1 MIDIITVVFQE
12 EIPVLK
18 VQAESIARYCQNIGI
33 RNIYVVVNDDEE
45 TIHKIDAGWWGNL
58 ANHVLVIPR
67 SAFSTQF
74 VDNGW
79 VSQQAL
85 KLLAAA
91 MSYNTWSMVLD
102 AKTIFVRDLVLS
114 DLVDEQ
120 GRVRVGTMPV
130 FPVFEPT
137 RLMVNELY
145 SIDMKDQLGPG
156 GVPFF
161 FQNDVVRLMIAETTF
176 LAKKSFP
183 IWFQARGRMTE
194 FMLYSGYLQYRF
206 GGYDTF
212 YASAPAFGVV
222 NISHGEVDQFDN
234 KLTQMNHPQTLTVS
248 IHREAW
254 RQLTDDQ
261 KQQYQFRLIEAG
273 LIGAHGL

>member
-1 MIDIITVVFQE
+1 MIDIITVVFKE

-18 VQAESIARYCQNIGI
+18 VQAESIERYCQNIGI
-33 RNIYVVVNDDEE
+33 RNIYVVVNDDED
-45 TIHKIDAGWWGNL
+45 TLHLINAGWWGNL

-74 VDNGW
+74 IDNGW

-85 KLLAAA
+85 KLLTAS

-102 AKTIFVRDLVLS
+102 AKTMFVRELILS
-114 DLVDEQ
+114 ELIDEQ
-120 GRVRVGTMPV
+120 GRVRSGTLPT
-130 FPVFEPT
+130 FEVFEPT
-137 RLMVNELY
+137 RLIVNELY
-145 SIDMKDQLGPG
+145 NIDMKRQLGPG

-176 LAKKSFP
+176 LVKKTFP
-183 IWFQARGRMTE
+183 IWFQARGRITE

-206 GGYDTF
+206 GGHDTF
-212 YASAPAFGVV
+212 YADTASFLTS
-222 NISHGEVDQFDN
+222 NISHDEVDQFDA
-234 KLTQMNHPQTLTVS
+234 KMKQMQHPLTLTVS
-248 IHREAW
+248 IHRNAW
-254 RQLTDDQ
+254 KQLSDKQ

-273 LIGAHGL
+273 IIGAHRL

>member
-1 MIDIITVVFQE
+1 MIDIITVVFRE

-18 VQAESIARYCQNIGI
+18 VQAESVARYCRNIGI
-33 RNIYVVVNDDEE
+33 RNIYVVVNDDED
-45 TIHKIDAGWWGNL
+45 TIHLIDAGWWGDL
-58 ANHVLVIPR
+58 VNHVLVIPR

-85 KLLAAA
+85 KLLTAS

-102 AKTIFVRDLVLS
+102 AKTMFVRELQLADVI
-114 DLVDEQ
+114 DEQ
-120 GRVRVGTMPV
+120 GRAQVGTLPV

-137 RLMVNELY
+137 RLMINELY
-145 SIDMKDQLGPG
+145 NINMKDQLGPG

-183 IWFQARGRMTE
+183 MWLQARGRITE

-212 YASAPAFGVV
+212 YGNQSAFRAV
-222 NISHGEVDQFDN
+222 NISDSEVDQFNN
-234 KLTQMNHPQTLTVS
+234 KLKEMQDPRTLTVS
-248 IHREAW
+248 IHRRAW
-254 RQLTDDQ
+254 SQLTDDQ
-261 KQQYQFRLIEAG
+261 RQAYQFRLIESG
-273 LIGAHGL
+273 LIGAHSL

>member
-1 MIDIITVVFQE
+1 MIDIVTVVFRQ

-18 VQAESIARYCQNIGI
+18 VQAESIARYCSNIGI
-33 RNIYVVVNDDEE
+33 RNIYVVVNDDED
-45 TIHKIDAGWWGNL
+45 TIHQIDAGWWGNL

-74 VDNGW
+74 IDNGW

-85 KLLAAA
+85 KLLAAS

-102 AKTIFVRDLVLS
+102 AKTVFVRELELADVI
-114 DLVDEQ
+114 DQQ
-120 GRVRVGTMPV
+120 GRARVGTLPV

-137 RLMVNELY
+137 RLMINELY
-145 SIDMKDQLGPG
+145 NIDMKDQLGPG

-183 IWFQARGRMTE
+183 IWFQARGRITE
-194 FMLYSGYLQYRF
+194 FVLYSGYLQYRF

-212 YASAPAFGVV
+212 YAPDTAFQVV
-222 NISHGEVDQFDN
+222 NISHSEVDQFDS
-234 KLTQMNHPQTLTVS
+234 KLKQMQDPRTLTVS
-248 IHREAW
+248 VHRDAW
-254 RQLTDDQ
+254 SQLTDDQ
-261 KQQYQFRLIEAG
+261 RQAYQFRLIESG

>member
-1 MIDIITVVFQE
+1 MIDIVTVVFQE
-12 EIPVLK
+12 EIPILK
-18 VQAESIARYCQNIGI
+18 VQAESIARYCKNIGI

-45 TIHKIDAGWWGNL
+45 TIHQIHAGWWGDM

-74 VDNGW
+74 IDNGW

-91 MSYNTWSMVLD
+91 MSHNIWSMVLD
-102 AKTIFVRDLVLS
+102 AKTVFVRELKLTDLF
-114 DLVDEQ
+114 DDT
-120 GRVRVGTMPV
+120 GRARVGTLPV

-137 RLMVNELY
+137 RLMINELY

-183 IWFQARGRMTE
+183 IWFQARGRITE
-194 FMLYSGYLQYRF
+194 FMLYSGYLQLRF

-212 YASAPAFGVV
+212 YSTDTQFGVV
-222 NISHGEVDQFDN
+222 NIGRDEVDQFEH
-234 KLTQMNHPQTLTVS
+234 KFKQMTNPDTLTVS
-248 IHREAW
+248 IHRDAW
-254 RQLTDDQ
+254 RQLNNEQ
-261 KQQYQFRLIEAG
+261 KQLYQFRLIEAG

>member
-1 MIDIITVVFQE
+1 MIDIITVVFRE

-45 TIHKIDAGWWGNL
+45 TIHQINAGWWGEL

-91 MSYNTWSMVLD
+91 ISYNIWSMVLD
-102 AKTIFVRDLVLS
+102 AKTIFVRELRLEDLL
-114 DLVDEQ
+114 DEQ
-120 GRVRVGTMPV
+120 GRVRVGTLPV

-137 RLMVNELY
+137 RLMINELY
-145 SIDMKDQLGPG
+145 NIDMKDQLGPG

-183 IWFQARGRMTE
+183 MWFQARGRITE
-194 FMLYSGYLQYRF
+194 FMLYSGYLQSRF
-206 GGYDTF
+206 DGYDTF
-212 YASAPAFGVV
+212 YSPETAFGVV
-222 NISHGEVDQFDN
+222 NISHGEVDQFES
-234 KLTQMNHPQTLTVS
+234 KLKQMNNARTLTVS
-248 IHREAW
+248 IHRDAW
-254 RQLTDDQ
+254 CQLTDDQ

-273 LIGAHGL
+273 LIGAHEL

>member
-1 MIDIITVVFQE
+1 MIDIVTVVFQQ
-12 EIPVLK
+12 EIPILK
-18 VQAESIARYCQNIGI
+18 VQAESIARYCKNIGI

-45 TIHKIDAGWWGNL
+45 TIHKIDAGWWGDM

-74 VDNGW
+74 IDNGW

-85 KLLAAA
+85 KLLAAS
-91 MSYNTWSMVLD
+91 MSHNIWSMVLD
-102 AKTIFVRDLVLS
+102 AKTVFVRELKLTDLF
-114 DLVDEQ
+114 DDA
-120 GRVRVGTMPV
+120 GRARVGTLPV

-137 RLMVNELY
+137 RLMINELY

-161 FQNDVVRLMIAETTF
+161 FQNDVVRLMVAETTF

-183 IWFQARGRMTE
+183 IWFQARGRITE

-212 YASAPAFGVV
+212 YSTESAFGAV
-222 NISHGEVDQFDN
+222 NISHSEVDQFDI
-234 KLTQMNHPQTLTVS
+234 KLKQMQDLHTLTVS
-248 IHREAW
+248 IHRDAW
-254 RQLTDDQ
+254 SQLTADQ
-261 KQQYQFRLIEAG
+261 RQEYQFRLIEADI
-273 LIGAHGL
+273 LGAHGL

>member
-1 MIDIITVVFQE
+1 MIDIVTVVFQQ
-12 EIPVLK
+12 EIPILK
-18 VQAESIARYCQNIGI
+18 VQAESIARYCKNIGI
-33 RNIYVVVNDDEE
+33 RNIYVVINDDEE
-45 TIHKIDAGWWGNL
+45 TLHKIDAGWWGDM

-91 MSYNTWSMVLD
+91 MSYNIWSMVLD
-102 AKTIFVRDLVLS
+102 AKTVFVRELRLEDLL
-114 DLVDEQ
+114 DEQ
-120 GRVRVGTMPV
+120 GRARVGTLPV

-137 RLMVNELY
+137 RLIVNELY
-145 SIDMKDQLGPG
+145 NIDMQHQLGPG

-161 FQNDVVRLMIAETTF
+161 FQNDAVRLMIAETTF
-176 LAKKSFP
+176 LVKKSFP
-183 IWFQARGRMTE
+183 VWFQARGRITE
-194 FMLYSGYLQYRF
+194 FMLYSGYLQSRF

-212 YASAPAFGVV
+212 YSPQRAFEVV
-222 NISHGEVDQFDN
+222 NISHGEVDQFDI
-234 KLTQMNHPQTLTVS
+234 KLQQMYHHQTLTAS
-248 IHREAW
+248 IHRDAW
-254 RQLTDDQ
+254 SQLSDDQ

-273 LIGAHGL
+273 LIGANSL

>member
-1 MIDIITVVFQE
+1 MIDIVTVVFQE
-12 EIPVLK
+12 EIPILK
-18 VQAESIARYCQNIGI
+18 VQAESVARYCQNIGI
-33 RNIYVVVNDDEE
+33 RNIYVVVNDDED
-45 TIHKIDAGWWGNL
+45 TIHKIDAGWWGDL
-58 ANHVLVIPR
+58 ANHVLVVPR

-74 VDNGW
+74 IDNGW

-91 MSYNTWSMVLD
+91 MSHNTWSMVLD
-102 AKTIFVRDLVLS
+102 AKTVFVRELELTDVL
-114 DLVDEQ
+114 DRD
-120 GRVRVGTMPV
+120 GRARVGTLPV

-137 RLMVNELY
+137 RLMINELY
-145 SIDMKDQLGPG
+145 NIDMKDQLGPG

-161 FQNDVVRLMIAETTF
+161 FQNDAVRLMIAETTF

-183 IWFQARGRMTE
+183 IWFQAKGRITE

-212 YASAPAFGVV
+212 YSSEAAFGAV
-222 NISHGEVDQFDN
+222 NISHGEVDQFN
-234 KLTQMNHPQTLTVS
+234 TKLKQMQDPRTLTVS
-248 IHREAW
+248 IHRGAW
-254 RQLTDDQ
+254 SQLTDDQ
-261 KQQYQFRLIEAG
+261 KQQYQFRLIDAG